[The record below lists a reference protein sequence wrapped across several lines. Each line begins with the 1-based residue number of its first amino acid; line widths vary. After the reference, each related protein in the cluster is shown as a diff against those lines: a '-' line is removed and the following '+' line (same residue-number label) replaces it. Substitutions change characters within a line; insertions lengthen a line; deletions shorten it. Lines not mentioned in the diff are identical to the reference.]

1 MAKTMKILVTG
12 AAGFVGFHTTTRLLG
27 AGHEV
32 VGIDNLNAYYDVG
45 LKQGRLALLKD
56 RPGFSFTKLDLA
68 DRAGMAS
75 LFQDHAFDLVLHLGA
90 QAGVRYSLENP
101 FAYLDSNLTG
111 MLTVLEGCRHSGVKH
126 LVYAS
131 SSSVYGSNTKLP
143 FATEDRVD
151 TPVSL
156 YAATKKADELMAHT
170 YAHLYRFPITG
181 LRFFTVYGPWG
192 RPDMAYYK
200 FANAIMAGKP
210 IDVYNHGDMRR
221 DFTYIDDIVDAIEAI
236 VAQGPKPSGMDVPHK
251 VYNLGHNHPEQL
263 LDMIELLE
271 GLLGKQA
278 EKRMLPMQPGDVYAT
293 YADISDISRD
303 YGYTTKTSLANGLKQ
318 FVSWYR
324 SYHGS

>member
-1 MAKTMKILVTG
+1 MKILVTG
-12 AAGFVGFHTTTRLLG
+12 AAGFVGFHTTNRLLG

-75 LFQDHAFDLVLHLGA
+75 LFQEHAFDLVLHLGA

-170 YAHLYRFPITG
+170 YAHLYRLPITG

-236 VAQGPKPSGMDVPHK
+236 VAQGPKPSGTDVPHK

-271 GLLGKQA
+271 GLLGKQG

-293 YADISDISRD
+293 YADISDITRD
-303 YGYTTKTSLANGLKQ
+303 YGYTTKTSLADGLKQ
-318 FVSWYR
+318 FVAWYR